1 MKPPNIVN
9 TNNQSSDSEQ
19 QWSSLPMTRKTHQW
33 QQWIKLPLAVAVA
46 AGMSGQATAYSFY
59 VGDVEASLNT
69 TLSAGATW
77 RTTHRDRR
85 LIAEGNLGPEYAP
98 NPTAGGPNPASD
110 PALQNVASSTNN
122 TDDGNLNFRKGDT
135 VSKVVAGN
143 TALFLNYSVDSDVL
157 TRVGSFVRGRYYYDF
172 ELKDE
177 SRALDPVGNRGELN
191 DRAKDN
197 ASGAN
202 ILDAYVFS
210 DWYFGNVPVSLRYGK
225 QVVSWGEST
234 FIQGGINTIN
244 PVDVPAFRAPGSE
257 LKDALLPVEM
267 FYVSA
272 GVTQNVTLE
281 AFVQTDW
288 EPVKP
293 DDCGTFFS
301 TNDFAADGC
310 GPVLLNSTEPQEFYE
325 NVPSAQSIRLADRDA
340 DSKDQFGVAL
350 RWYVPALNDSELGF
364 YYIKYN
370 SRLPL
375 VSGVVGDFIG
385 DSSNYYI
392 EYPEN
397 INLYGISIN
406 TTTPGGWSLGAE
418 YSFRDNVP
426 LQWSAFELIL
436 GGLQLEDS
444 EGPLSLLQK
453 QREAEAGGANLSGE
467 NINGYDRFKV
477 SQAQMTLIKFFDQV
491 MGASRMA
498 FVSEIGGTFVHG
510 LPGYDEARYGR
521 SGTFGIGTIP
531 RSSGADACVTGSDI
545 LGGAG
550 ANSNTNSCNNE
561 GYTTSFSWGYRARM
575 VWNYSNAFAGVN
587 LNPQLAFTHDV
598 KGFAPQPA
606 GNFIEDRKS
615 IGISVEAVYQN
626 AITGNIG
633 YTNFF
638 DGEPFNEATDRDFVS
653 ASVSYSF

>member
-1 MKPPNIVN
+1 
-9 TNNQSSDSEQ
+9 
-19 QWSSLPMTRKTHQW
+19 MTRRTHQW
-33 QQWIKLPLAVAVA
+33 QQWVKLPLAVAVA
-46 AGMSGQATAYSFY
+46 AGMSGQASAYSFY
-59 VGDVEASLNT
+59 MGDVEASLNT

-77 RTTHRDRR
+77 RTTHRDER

-98 NPTAGGPNPASD
+98 NPTSAGPNPASD
-110 PALQNVASSTNN
+110 PNLQNSAASSNN
-122 TDDGNLNFRKGDT
+122 FDDGNLNFNKGDT
-135 VSKVVAGN
+135 VSKIVKGN
-143 TALFLNYSVDSDVL
+143 TDLFLNYSVDSDTL
-157 TRVGSFVRGRYYYDF
+157 TRVGGFVRGRYYYDF

-177 SRALDPVGNRGELN
+177 SRQRRELN
-191 DRAKDN
+191 SKADDN
-197 ASGAN
+197 ASGADL
-202 ILDAYVFS
+202 LDAYVFS

-225 QVVSWGEST
+225 QVISWGEST

-272 GVTQNVTLE
+272 GITENITVE
-281 AFVQTDW
+281 GFVQTDW

-310 GPVLLNSTEPQEFYE
+310 GPVILASSAPQEFYLE
-325 NVPSAQSIRLADRDA
+325 NNAGLALRAPDKDA
-340 DSKDQFGVAL
+340 DTKDQFGVAV
-350 RWYVPALNDSELGF
+350 RWYVPELNDSELGF

-375 VSGVVGDFIG
+375 VSGTVGDSVGQINDYF
-385 DSSNYYI
+385 I

-397 INLYGISIN
+397 IDLYGISIN

-426 LQWSAFELIL
+426 VQWSSFELIL
-436 GGLQLEDS
+436 GGLQIVDS
-444 EGPLSLLQK
+444 EGPLSLLQIA
-453 QREAEAGGANLSGE
+453 REKEAGVPVGSGQLSGE
-467 NINGYDRFKV
+467 SISGYDLYNV

-491 MGASRMA
+491 MGASRLS
-498 FVSEIGGTFVHG
+498 FISEVGATYVHD

-531 RSSGADACVTGSDI
+531 RSSGRDACLSGSDI
-545 LGGAG
+545 PALNNAG
-550 ANSNTNSCNNE
+550 ANSNSNYCNNE
-561 GYTTSFSWGYRARM
+561 GYTTSFSWGYRARL
-575 VWNYSNAFAGVN
+575 VWSYPNALAGVN
-587 LNPQLAFTHDV
+587 LSPQLAWSHDV
-598 KGFAPQPA
+598 DGYAPQPA
-606 GNFIEDRKS
+606 GNFIEDRKA
-615 IGISVEAVYQN
+615 IGVSLEAVYQN
-626 AITGNIG
+626 SITGNIG
-633 YTNFF
+633 YTNFM
-638 DGEPFNEATDRDFVS
+638 DGEPFNELTDRDFVS

>member
-1 MKPPNIVN
+1 
-9 TNNQSSDSEQ
+9 
-19 QWSSLPMTRKTHQW
+19 MTRKTYQW
-33 QQWIKLPLAVAVA
+33 QQWVKLPLAVAVA
-46 AGMSGQATAYSFY
+46 AGMSGQVSAYSFY

-77 RTTHRDRR
+77 RTNDRDKR

-98 NPTAGGPNPASD
+98 GGD
-110 PALQNVASSTNN
+110 PALQNVASSSNN
-122 TDDGNLNFRKGDT
+122 FDDGNLNFDKGDT
-135 VSKVVAGN
+135 VSKIVKG
-143 TALFLNYSVDSDVL
+143 TTDLFLDYSVDSDVL
-157 TRVGSFVRGRYYYDF
+157 TRVGSFVRGRYFYDF

-177 SRALDPVGNRGELN
+177 SRERRELN
-191 DRAKDN
+191 DSAKGN
-197 ASGAN
+197 ASDAYL
-202 ILDAYVFS
+202 LDAYVFS
-210 DWYFGNVPVSLRYGK
+210 DWYLGNVPVSVRYGK

-244 PVDVPAFRAPGSE
+244 PIDVPAFRAPGSE

-267 FYVSA
+267 LYVSA
-272 GVTQNVTLE
+272 GITQNVTVE
-281 AFVQTDW
+281 GFVQTDW
-288 EPVKP
+288 EPVRP

-310 GPVLLNSTEPQEFYE
+310 GPVILASSQPQEFYLDNGVLLSE
-325 NVPSAQSIRLADRDA
+325 RRETRDA
-340 DSKDQFGVAL
+340 DSKDQFGVAV
-350 RWYVPALNDSELGF
+350 RWFVPALNDSELGF

-375 VSGVVGDFIG
+375 VSGVVNNGTFPVDTTDLPF
-385 DSSNYYI
+385 YFV

-426 LQWSAFELIL
+426 VQWSSFELIL
-436 GGLQLEDS
+436 GGLQLTDPADPS
-444 EGPLSLLQK
+444 NPLSLLQQ
-453 QREAEAGGANLSGE
+453 QREAEAGGASLSGQDVD
-467 NINGYDRFKV
+467 GYDRFKV
-477 SQAQMTLIKFFDQV
+477 SQAQFTLIKFFDQV
-491 MGASRMA
+491 MGASRLS
-498 FVSEIGGTFVHG
+498 FVSEVGATYVHG

-531 RSSGADACVTGSDI
+531 RSGGRDLCETGI
-545 LGGAG
+545 PAFGGLGS
-550 ANSNTNSCNNE
+550 NSNINNCNND

-575 VWNYSNAFAGVN
+575 VWSYLNAFAGIN
-587 LNPQLAFTHDV
+587 LSPQLAFSHDV
-598 KGFAPQPA
+598 EGYAPQPA

-615 IGISVEAVYQN
+615 IGISLEAVYQN
-626 AITGNIG
+626 KISGEIG
-633 YTNFF
+633 YTNFM
-638 DGEPFNEATDRDFVS
+638 DGDPYNELKDRDFVS